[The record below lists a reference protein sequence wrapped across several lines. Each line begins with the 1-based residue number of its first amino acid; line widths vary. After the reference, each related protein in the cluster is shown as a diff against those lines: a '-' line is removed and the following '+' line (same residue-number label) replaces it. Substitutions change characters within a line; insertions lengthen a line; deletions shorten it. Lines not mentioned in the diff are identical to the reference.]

1 MGRVKLP
8 PGVSLLPSG
17 QYRWRIMIDGRTY
30 SGTEPT
36 PALAALRRT
45 ETQIDAGGTPD
56 HDPTV
61 RDILDAHIAHA
72 DRADT
77 TLANWRWAYDALPDP
92 FLARRA
98 SEVTPRIAAAL
109 WRQLKAEGAPPHQ
122 LVKAANL
129 MAGAWRAAFLPNI
142 WRDAPPPPVP
152 ATARIDPPDEADVF
166 KLLDAA
172 RELEPWFGVWLTVAA
187 FTGARA
193 GEVCGIQW
201 PDVDEEAGT
210 IDIVRN
216 VTRTGLIRG
225 TKTGP
230 KGQRRVP
237 VDHDTMQAIGSLRE
251 MRHVDPLWLFPRGDN
266 QPLRPDGAAKRLER
280 VCERTG
286 VHVSPHQLR
295 HFFVTQMLGD
305 GCPVPDVAGFIGD
318 SPKTVLQTYAHW
330 IPSRSRQYVE
340 ALGKRVRG

>member
-1 MGRVKLP
+1 VKLP

-30 SGTEPT
+30 SGTEPS

-45 ETQIDAGGTPD
+45 EATIDAGGTPD

-61 RDILDAHIAHA
+61 RDIIDAHIAHA
-72 DRADT
+72 ERADT
-77 TLANWRWAYDALPDP
+77 TLSNWRWAYDALPAP

-129 MAGAWRAAFLPNI
+129 MAGAWRAAYLPNI

-152 ATARIDPPDEADVF
+152 ATARIDPPSEAEVD
-166 KLLDAA
+166 KLIDAA
-172 RELEPWFGVWLTVAA
+172 RELEPWFGSWLTVAA

-201 PDVDEEAGT
+201 TDIDIEAGT
-210 IDIVRN
+210 VDIVRN
-216 VTRTGLIRG
+216 ITRTGKENP

-237 VDHDTMQAIGSLRE
+237 VNAETLDAIAQLDVSG
-251 MRHVDPLWLFPRGDN
+251 PWLFPRGDD

-286 VHVSPHQLR
+286 VRVSPHQLR